1 MRPVGRRFYWVGG
14 GADQNFTSCGA
25 GERSQE
31 DPGCVPASSDF
42 VLMYSGYEGVTVNWR
57 DRLLRQAVY
66 ALIVG
71 VILVNVVVIAMS
83 GAI

>member
-1 MRPVGRRFYWVGG
+1 M
-14 GADQNFTSCGA
+14 
-25 GERSQE
+25 
-31 DPGCVPASSDF
+31 PASSDF